1 MGGLQNM
8 GGKKG
13 DSKGKKFMKFA
24 IDYSVPL
31 EDGLFEGQ
39 QFEKFLL
46 ERIKVDGKPGQLS
59 GASGDK
65 VQLSRDKSKIFVT
78 AELPFSKLYLKY
90 LTKKYLKKQ
99 QLRDYVHVV
108 ASSKGMYELRY
119 FNIPDNE
126 ADEDDE

>member
-1 MGGLQNM
+1 M

-13 DSKGKKFMKFA
+13 DSKGKKVMKKFA
-24 IDYSVPL
+24 IDYQVPL
-31 EDGLFEGQ
+31 EDGLFDGAV
-39 QFEKFLL
+39 FERFLL
-46 ERIKVDGKPGQLS
+46 EKIKVDGKTGQL
-59 GASGDK
+59 GDK
-65 VQLSRDKSKIFVT
+65 VTLNREKSKIFVT
-78 AELPFSKLYLKY
+78 AELPFSKRYLKY

-119 FNIPDNE
+119 FNIPDND